1 MVGDFNFP
9 NIDWSSL
16 SVNPGAGGSA
26 DSTQSSL
33 LLLNFMS
40 KHFLNQYVSSP
51 TRGNN
56 ILDLFLTNN
65 EYLVTNISSNSTD
78 LSDHNMVDV
87 MLSFN
92 PTDSN
97 RSHVNVF
104 DENEFRSLDF
114 TQADFSEIRK
124 KLEDVNW
131 EELRMNSTFEEFPRL
146 FTDTLYQICKDCAPV
161 KKISKT
167 GKPRSLHALQRKKA
181 KFKVR
186 LQAAEL
192 GGNTQRINCLKNTIA
207 LLCFQIKERKNKLIT
222 DWTGKSIEL
231 STKSSQT
238 RSSSTAMP
246 SHSHRSS
253 LASACYSTKTEILS
267 QKNQKWLTYFRNN
280 SLQFTATPTRLILFH
295 QILNALI
302 LSLRSQ
308 STVCLLQM
316 KTFRNP

>member
-16 SVNPGAGGSA
+16 LVNPCGSA

-33 LLLNFMS
+33 LQLNFMS

-65 EYLVTNISSNSTD
+65 EYLVTNISSNITD

-97 RSHVNVF
+97 RSHLHFF

-114 TQADFSEIRK
+114 TQADFSKVRK
-124 KLEDVNW
+124 KLEDENW

-146 FTDTLYQICKDCAPV
+146 FTDTLSD
-161 KKISKT
+161 
-167 GKPRSLHALQRKKA
+167 LQRLCN
-181 KFKVR
+181 VSQSRRSRR
-186 LQAAEL
+186 LVNHDHCML
-192 GGNTQRINCLKNTIA
+192 T
-207 LLCFQIKERKNKLIT
+207 KERKQ
-222 DWTGKSIEL
+222 
-231 STKSSQT
+231 SS
-238 RSSSTAMP
+238 
-246 SHSHRSS
+246 
-253 LASACYSTKTEILS
+253 K
-267 QKNQKWLTYFRNN
+267 
-280 SLQFTATPTRLILFH
+280 
-295 QILNALI
+295 
-302 LSLRSQ
+302 
-308 STVCLLQM
+308 
-316 KTFRNP
+316 